1 MIAIELNNEQYTT
14 LIHLLNEAFY
24 STTDV
29 GMLRQI
35 NDIYKVLKF
44 KSETWLDQ
52 VNI

>member
-1 MIAIELNNEQYTT
+1 MVSIELNDEQYTT

-29 GMLRQI
+29 GRLRKI